1 MDDGKEYASF
11 QSSLKFLKCFLVAMA
26 IAFFFEAL
34 PRKYTKVYKLARK
47 FENPSDWQRANLFS
61 RLSYHFFQ
69 PIVSLGAT
77 RPLTAEDLINTT
89 PERILTTINYERVT
103 KYWEQAKERSAL
115 KGLQPSF
122 LWTVI
127 RSYKPESLL
136 ALGYCLIG
144 SGLQYV
150 PPVLLGQLLYF
161 FDQYSKALK
170 NNKEPPALKIGFII
184 SGAIL
189 FFQLV
194 CTFVQCMGYQATTDL
209 GIQARSATVSMIYR
223 KSLILSSQAR
233 QSCTLGEITNH
244 MSVDVE
250 QWVDSTYFL
259 VMLITIPRNRRVW
272 RHFASSGQADF
283 LYERYKNEHL
293 KWMDSRLRLMTEVL
307 ASINIV
313 KLYHWEVPFR
323 KKLDE
328 LRVKELQATKE
339 TATMRSMLNIVFTSA
354 SLLMALCSFWVFAYI
369 GGPNMTPGKL
379 TPKVIFT
386 SISLFVMVSRPF
398 SMAAHVVSNT
408 ISISV
413 AMERVQKFPLME
425 EIDETVVSRYS
436 CRSQSST
443 TGTDTGEPIAI
454 NIENAS
460 FMWEKPVDSAGTNT
474 NTVIEGERQP
484 LLSHSAPQSIK
495 PILPNI
501 TLSFPEGSLT
511 AIVGRVGQ
519 GKSSLLN
526 AIMGEM
532 YKYTEGAVTV
542 YGDLAYVPQQA
553 WIINATV
560 RDNITFG
567 KPFNQSKYDLI
578 INASGLKPDLEMLV
592 AGDQT
597 EIGERG
603 INLSGGQKQRVSLAR
618 AAYQDADI
626 YLLDDPLSA
635 VDAHVDQHLW
645 QNLIGPDGLLKD
657 KTRLLVT
664 HGIHHLEN
672 VDQIVVLK
680 DGTVSEQG
688 DYQTLM
694 EARGVFHQLV
704 KEYSVSRKKK
714 DHSESEHRQI
724 VAGGN
729 DVRDSPDGSVK
740 NDNHGNLKEDLG
752 EHITVVESTNV
763 KNTSETEDIG
773 ALVTD
778 EKMGVSG
785 VGWKAALTYAK
796 AVTYLNALLCISLF
810 VLAQACHLWTNFW
823 LRFWISDTEERHR
836 NGEEARPV
844 SYYVLGYAGLVLLYI
859 FFGAVSYT
867 TEVVCGIHASKVL
880 YDRLLSRILRVPL
893 SFFGVTPMGRIINR
907 FSSDINTIDSNIPE
921 EMNDLFTCIAITG
934 GTIFAIA
941 YTMPEYLVVVPV
953 LALAFFWIQNYYIKS
968 SSSLKLLIL
977 ESRSPLYQHF
987 SETLAGVSTIRVTRG
1002 LIRKFILLN
1011 EYRSNIIINRYNA
1024 YYWSARWLQI
1034 RVEVLGGLAI
1044 FAATSLA
1051 VWNVGKVDSSLV
1063 GLALSYGLTA
1073 IGPPIEAPIETS
1085 ARLPPNWPDQGR
1097 IVFKNYS
1104 TRHREGLDL
1113 VIKNISFTVEPTES
1127 VGIVGRTCAG
1137 KSYLTLALFRIIE
1150 AAD

>member
-1 MDDGKEYASF
+1 M
-11 QSSLKFLKCFLVAMA
+11 
-26 IAFFFEAL
+26 
-34 PRKYTKVYKLARK
+34 
-47 FENPSDWQRANLFS
+47 
-61 RLSYHFFQ
+61 
-69 PIVSLGAT
+69 GAT
-77 RPLTAEDLINTT
+77 RPLTAENLINTT

-115 KGLQPSF
+115 KGLQPLF

-127 RSYKPESLL
+127 RSYKLESLL

-144 SGLQYV
+144 SGLQYIT
-150 PPVLLGQLLYF
+150 PVLLGQLLYF
-161 FDQYSKALK
+161 FDEYSKALK
-170 NNKEPPALKIGFII
+170 NNEEPPALKIGFII

-194 CTFVQCMGYQATTDL
+194 CTFVQCLGYQATTDL

-223 KSLILSSQAR
+223 KSLMLSSQAR

-244 MSVDVE
+244 MSVDAE
-250 QWVDSTYFL
+250 QWVDSTYFF
-259 VMLITIPRNRRVW
+259 VMLITIPQVMTMTV
-272 RHFASSGQADF
+272 FAYYEFYPTGIGVFGVILPVQAKLTSFMSG
-283 LYERYKNEHL
+283 YKNDHL
-293 KWMDSRLRLMTEVL
+293 KWMDSRLRLMTEAL

-328 LRVKELQATKE
+328 LRAKELQATKE

-379 TPKVIFT
+379 TPKVIFV

-413 AMERVQKFPLME
+413 AMECLQKFLLME

-443 TGTDTGEPIAI
+443 TGIDTGEPIAI

-495 PILPNI
+495 PILSNI
-501 TLSFPEGSLT
+501 TLSFSEGSLS

-532 YKYTEGAVTV
+532 YKYIEGAVTV

-567 KPFNQSKYDLI
+567 KPFNQSKYDRI
-578 INASGLKPDLEMLV
+578 IDASGLKPDLEMLV

-603 INLSGGQKQRVSLAR
+603 INLSDGQKQR
-618 AAYQDADI
+618 DAHI

-635 VDAHVDQHLW
+635 VNDHVDQYLW

-664 HGIHHLEN
+664 HGMHHLEN

-688 DYQTLM
+688 DYQKLM
-694 EARGVFHQLV
+694 EARGVFHQPV

-740 NDNHGNLKEDLG
+740 NDNHGNLEEDLG
-752 EHITVVESTNV
+752 EHITVVESANV
-763 KNTSETEDIG
+763 KNTSETKDSG

-778 EKMGVSG
+778 EKVGFSG
-785 VGWKAALTYAK
+785 VGWKAALIYAK
-796 AVTYLNALLCISLF
+796 AATYLNALLCISLF

-859 FFGAVSYT
+859 FFGGAVSYT
-867 TEVVCGIHASKVL
+867 TEVICGIHASKVL
-880 YDRLLSRILRVPL
+880 YDRLLSRILRVPM

-907 FSSDINTIDSNIPE
+907 FSSDISTIDSNIPE
-921 EMNDLFTCIAITG
+921 EMNDLFTCIAFNG

-953 LALAFFWIQNYYIKS
+953 LALAFFWIQNY
-968 SSSLKLLIL
+968 
-977 ESRSPLYQHF
+977 
-987 SETLAGVSTIRVTRG
+987 
-1002 LIRKFILLN
+1002 
-1011 EYRSNIIINRYNA
+1011 
-1024 YYWSARWLQI
+1024 
-1034 RVEVLGGLAI
+1034 
-1044 FAATSLA
+1044 
-1051 VWNVGKVDSSLV
+1051 
-1063 GLALSYGLTA
+1063 
-1073 IGPPIEAPIETS
+1073 
-1085 ARLPPNWPDQGR
+1085 
-1097 IVFKNYS
+1097 
-1104 TRHREGLDL
+1104 
-1113 VIKNISFTVEPTES
+1113 
-1127 VGIVGRTCAG
+1127 
-1137 KSYLTLALFRIIE
+1137 
-1150 AAD
+1150 